1 MGTCVQTIPLD
12 MAKVGIVEKLK
23 FHLEKGGKYNKNI
36 RHNTSMAICSAF
48 IGAMC
53 CCLGDFYAKGN
64 YLHSVEEDANRDVC
78 GILGAAPLLHDYL

>member
-1 MGTCVQTIPLD
+1 M
-12 MAKVGIVEKLK
+12 GIVEKLK

-53 CCLGDFYAKGN
+53 CSLGDIYAKGS
-64 YLHSVEEDANRDVC
+64 YLHPVEENAYRDVR
-78 GILGAAPLLHDYL
+78 GILGRAPLLHDYL

>member
-1 MGTCVQTIPLD
+1 M
-12 MAKVGIVEKLK
+12 GIVEKLK
-23 FHLEKGGKYNKNI
+23 LYLEKGGKYNKNI

-53 CCLGDFYAKGN
+53 CGLGDFYAKGSN
-64 YLHSVEEDANRDVC
+64 LHSVEEDANRDVC